1 MTDPTRDY
9 YAIVCTPE
17 PDDPESQRWAKAAAR
32 RLASPERRCYLRCS
46 DPGRVAV
53 VPSRAYVLA
62 APKPWWEWARGWR
75 P

>member
-1 MTDPTRDY
+1 MTEPHDY

-17 PDDPESQRWAKAAAR
+17 PDDPESRWVAQAAAR
-32 RLASPERRCYLRCS
+32 RRESPERRVWGFSR
-46 DPGRVAV
+46 GEWRTRA
-53 VPSRAYVLA
+53 VPSRSYVLA